1 MCVLLWLSSSSF
13 VRPAWKL
20 RRQYN
25 LRKQEAERRQQQ
37 QGKEGEALVELGS
50 GKYNSVPSPFLTY

>member
-1 MCVLLWLSSSSF
+1 MCVLLWLFSSSF

-25 LRKQEAERRQQQ
+25 LRKKEAERR

-50 GKYNSVPSPFLTY
+50 GKYN